1 MNGDPFVLDTNFV
14 IHYLDGNP
22 LQRAFLLDN
31 IDAECFVSVITE
43 IELYSF
49 HRLSESEKSKL
60 DMFFSTVTVAP
71 LDDPKLHDR
80 VKNAAIAFRRATR
93 CKVPDAIIAAT
104 SITLGAVLVT
114 SDEKLLKS
122 AFPGFEVQSV

>member
-31 IDAECFVSVITE
+31 IDSECFVSVITE

>member
-31 IDAECFVSVITE
+31 IDSECFVSVITE

-49 HRLSESEKSKL
+49 HRLSESEISKL
-60 DMFFSTVTVAP
+60 DMFFSTVTLAP